1 MKFHRIACIVL
12 AFSSVTDFGF
22 HPIHRQIK
30 TLICRVIIQII
41 LNKVFPIANLF
52 RQMKVKKCPNS
63 LFK

>member
-1 MKFHRIACIVL
+1 MKLNRIACIIL
-12 AFSSVTDFGF
+12 AFFPDADSGF
-22 HPIHRQIK
+22 HPILRQIK

-52 RQMKVKKCPNS
+52 RQMKVEKCSNV